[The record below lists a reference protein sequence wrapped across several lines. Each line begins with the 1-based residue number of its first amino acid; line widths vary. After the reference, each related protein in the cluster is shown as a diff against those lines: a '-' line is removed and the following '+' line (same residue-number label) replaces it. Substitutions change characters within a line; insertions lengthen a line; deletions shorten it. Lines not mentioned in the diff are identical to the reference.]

1 MTKHT
6 EPHFESH
13 GEILARLFPHLITKP
28 GQVLT
33 LTFQVTEDC
42 CMACTYCYQNNKSK
56 NKMSFETAKT
66 IIDNLLN
73 DDSCYHTE
81 EVQALIIEFIGGE
94 PLLEIDLIQQTMD
107 YFMGEGIRLNHRFLK
122 YFMISIS
129 SNGLLYFDEKVQ
141 NFLKKYKNNLSLTI
155 SIDGNKQLHD
165 VCRIDLNGNG
175 TYDRAI
181 AAELHY
187 HKTYSKSLETK
198 MTISPYN
205 VDYIFDAI
213 KNLIG
218 LGYISIS
225 LNCVYE
231 EGWEIKHART
241 LYQQLKKVA
250 DWLFESDAFK
260 KYRISMFNEKMF
272 HPKAD
277 TDTQNWCGG
286 VCNGMLS
293 FDYKGDAYPCI
304 RYMGSSLNN
313 QQTPFS
319 IGNVRGLYKSPV
331 EKERYE
337 LLTSITRQSQ
347 SSEECLQCPVAE
359 GCGWCSAYNYE
370 CFGTPNKRAT
380 FFCWTHKARSLASA
394 YYYNKG
400 YALSEEDTRVKIYLP
415 KEDAL
420 KIISEEE
427 WEELKRYE
435 QI

>member
-1 MTKHT
+1 
-6 EPHFESH
+6 
-13 GEILARLFPHLITKP
+13 
-28 GQVLT
+28 
-33 LTFQVTEDC
+33 
-42 CMACTYCYQNNKSK
+42 MACSYCYQNNKSQ
-56 NKMSFETAKT
+56 NKMSFEVAKT

-73 DDSCYHTE
+73 DDHCYNTE
-81 EVQALIIEFIGGE
+81 KVESIIIEFIGGE
-94 PLLEIDLIQQTMD
+94 PFLEIDLINQITD
-107 YFMGEGIRLNHRFLK
+107 YFVSESIRLKHRLLK

-141 NFLKKYKNNLSLTI
+141 NYLKKYKNNISLTI

-165 VCRIDLNGNG
+165 ACRVDLEGNG
-175 TYDRAI
+175 TYERAL

-187 HKTYSKSLETK
+187 HQTYAKSLETK

-205 VDYIFDAI
+205 VDYIFEAI
-213 KNLIG
+213 KNLINI
-218 LGYISIS
+218 GYISIS
-225 LNCVYE
+225 LNCTYE
-231 EGWEIKHART
+231 EGWEIKHAQT
-241 LYQQLKKVA
+241 LYHQLKKVA
-250 DWLFESDAFK
+250 DWLFENDAFK
-260 KYRISMFNEKMF
+260 KYRISMFNEKLF
-272 HPKAD
+272 KPKSEED
-277 TDTQNWCGG
+277 IQNWCGG

-293 FDYKGDAYPCI
+293 FDYKGDAFPCI

-313 QQTPFS
+313 HQQPFA
-319 IGNVRGLYKSPV
+319 IGNINGLYTTSK
-331 EKERYE
+331 EKERFE

-347 SSEECLQCPVAE
+347 SSEECWQCPVAD

-400 YALSEEDTRVKIYLP
+400 YTLSKENTRIKIYLP

-420 KIISEEE
+420 KIISKEE
-427 WEELKRYE
+427 WEELKKYE